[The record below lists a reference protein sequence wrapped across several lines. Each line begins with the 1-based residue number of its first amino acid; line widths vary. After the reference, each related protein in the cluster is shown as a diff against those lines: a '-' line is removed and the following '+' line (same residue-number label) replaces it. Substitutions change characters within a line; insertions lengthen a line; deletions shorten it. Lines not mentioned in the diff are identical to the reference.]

1 MFDARLRPLID
12 PALNRMGAALARAG
26 ITANQVT
33 VAGALC
39 GALAGVAIGLGSII
53 SFLSGYADAAV
64 QGNLLTEI
72 GDNLVQEDGGL
83 ILLE

>member
-1 MFDARLRPLID
+1 MSFLAVRNGI
-12 PALNRMGAALARAG
+12 AL
-26 ITANQVT
+26 
-33 VAGALC
+33 
-39 GALAGVAIGLGSII
+39 GLGSVV
-53 SFLSGYADAAV
+53 SLLSGYADATV

>member
-1 MFDARLRPLID
+1 MARKCD
-12 PALNRMGAALARAG
+12 PSVYWRHDLLQTNELTMSYFG
-26 ITANQVT
+26 IPIRN
-33 VAGALC
+33 
-39 GALAGVAIGLGSII
+39 GVSIGLGSII
-53 SFLSGYADAAV
+53 SLLSGYASATV

>member
-1 MFDARLRPLID
+1 
-12 PALNRMGAALARAG
+12 LARKCDSSIGWWYDLLQTDQYPMSFFG
-26 ITANQVT
+26 IPIRN
-33 VAGALC
+33 
-39 GALAGVAIGLGSII
+39 GVAIGLGSIV
-53 SFLSGYADAAV
+53 SFLSGYANATV

>member
-1 MFDARLRPLID
+1 MARERDHGVHWWHDLLQTHQ
-12 PALNRMGAALARAG
+12 LAMSYFG
-26 ITANQVT
+26 IPIRN
-33 VAGALC
+33 GI
-39 GALAGVAIGLGSII
+39 AIGLGAVMSL
-53 SFLSGYADAAV
+53 LSGYADATV